1 VLTVQTPAKINPVLE
16 VLGKRPDGYH
26 ELALV
31 FQAVGFYDQLTFEKK
46 AAGVGLRVEGQA
58 GLAADDSNLIVKAAK
73 LFLREALK
81 SADGVQITL
90 HKKIPL
96 AAGLGGGSSDAAA
109 TLRGLRWLFEVPV
122 SEEKMHQMAAQLGSD
137 VNFFLN
143 GGTALGTG
151 RGEIITPW
159 KASVPLWVILV
170 KPSEGLS
177 TPAVYQ
183 SGKALM
189 TTGDKVLEFQK
200 VWSEGSPASIASRL
214 FNGLEPAAFYLRPEL
229 EFIKKRLMTEGALG
243 VLLSGSGPTLFALAA
258 HEMEAK
264 KIASEFEGE
273 GLEVVVTQTVSTGV
287 QKV

>member
-109 TLRGLRWLFEVPV
+109 ALRGLQWLFEVPV
-122 SEEKMHQMAAQLGSD
+122 SEGKMHQMAAQLGSD

-189 TTGDKVLEFQK
+189 TTGDKILEFQK

-258 HEMEAK
+258 HDMEAK

>member
-1 VLTVQTPAKINPVLE
+1 M
-16 VLGKRPDGYH
+16 
-26 ELALV
+26 
-31 FQAVGFYDQLTFEKK
+31 
-46 AAGVGLRVEGQA
+46 GLRVEGQA

-109 TLRGLRWLFEVPV
+109 ALRGLQWLFEVPV
-122 SEEKMHQMAAQLGSD
+122 SEGKMHQMAAQLGSD

-189 TTGDKVLEFQK
+189 TTGDKILEFQK